1 MFLKME
7 EQGPKHRVFQRQTRD
22 LVVIISVERQRVGSS
37 STYSQY
43 CQVTRMYC
51 WCLWCLS

>member
-51 WCLWCLS
+51 